1 MSDGLEKSVLS
12 LGKDQGKNIDEE
24 DINKELGGKESLSD
38 DEALGEEVAPEEV
51 APEEVAPG
59 AAPGEA
65 APGAAPGEAAPEE
78 AAPGAAPGEVAP
90 GEVAP
95 GAAPGEVAPGEVAP
109 GEASDLQ
116 PEVGADEEE
125 PPLLGKDSPN
135 FHEILMTPG
144 SKLSQ
149 EDQEDQEDPEDPG
162 PPEDLSE
169 DIAVPGIEE
178 KQDTSMNELQKE
190 VSRHTKEL
198 ELLRQIVK
206 FLLKNKKT
214 KKKPRNKTPARASKK
229 KKSEKKPRRKKSI
242 RKGKQS
248 VSKRMR

>member
-78 AAPGAAPGEVAP
+78 AAPGA
-90 GEVAP
+90 
-95 GAAPGEVAPGEVAP
+95 APGEVAP